1 MRIHTYHGQYLTTHG
16 DELRGPRLFPGIVV
30 APLLAGIA
38 ILVAW
43 AMIHAARAPEL
54 PVSKAVIGVGVVA
67 VALMALGGLRAIGR
81 AR

>member
-1 MRIHTYHGQYLTTHG
+1 MRVHDYHGRYITTHT
-16 DELRGPRLFPGIVV
+16 DELGGPQLFPGILV
-30 APLLAGIA
+30 APLLVGIA

-67 VALMALGGLRAIGR
+67 VALMALGGLKAMRRGR
-81 AR
+81 